1 MDGFGKLMGNFK
13 SKFGSDRWNELSSKN
28 ILKRT
33 QSYEAEMRA
42 AMELVDE
49 YGREG
54 WVLDDVLYWD
64 GGENV
69 EIDALNLEK
78 GILAETKSGI
88 PEYKISSGQR
98 RTLEGWIESN
108 DFKEWIGKRVEGLK
122 KNGLY
127 GKINKFELAITRE
140 MLGGKSVSEIE
151 ELIKSVLRE
160 EGIGWGVKVRVIEV

>member
-1 MDGFGKLMGNFK
+1 MLQK
-13 SKFGSDRWNELSSKN
+13 
-28 ILKRT
+28 T
-33 QSYEAEMRA
+33 QAVEAEMRA

-54 WVLDDVLYWD
+54 WMLDKELYWG

-98 RTLEGWIESN
+98 RTLE
-108 DFKEWIGKRVEGLK
+108 
-122 KNGLY
+122 
-127 GKINKFELAITRE
+127 
-140 MLGGKSVSEIE
+140 
-151 ELIKSVLRE
+151 
-160 EGIGWGVKVRVIEV
+160 